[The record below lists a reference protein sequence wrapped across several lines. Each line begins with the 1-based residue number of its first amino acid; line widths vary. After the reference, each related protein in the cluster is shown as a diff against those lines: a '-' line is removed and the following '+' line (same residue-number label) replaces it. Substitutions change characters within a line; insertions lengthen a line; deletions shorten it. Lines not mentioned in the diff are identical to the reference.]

1 MRPKRNFTPLTSLF
15 IDSTPKEAKNACR
28 HASRRSSAARSCNLS
43 SPSLFTTLLA
53 GGVALQK
60 HKLSATHI
68 HHTPNAAPST
78 PRTLHFMAQPHIC
91 PQWPPSPAL
100 SPLTCEEGTL
110 VIAVLCSSSTQDK
123 GVGVGDGA
131 AHLRI
136 HDFNEHLNMMVA
148 LLVPNKEDHRQGG
161 AGGSCLLSLLL
172 PVWSRQS

>member
-1 MRPKRNFTPLTSLF
+1 
-15 IDSTPKEAKNACR
+15 
-28 HASRRSSAARSCNLS
+28 
-43 SPSLFTTLLA
+43 
-53 GGVALQK
+53 
-60 HKLSATHI
+60 
-68 HHTPNAAPST
+68 
-78 PRTLHFMAQPHIC
+78 MAQPHIC

-136 HDFNEHLNMMVA
+136 HDFNEHRNMMVA

-161 AGGSCLLSLLL
+161 GAASSPCSSLYGVVNLCECSSAEGWERREGE
-172 PVWSRQS
+172 VGVR

>member
-1 MRPKRNFTPLTSLF
+1 MHIVTHRVRL
-15 IDSTPKEAKNACR
+15 
-28 HASRRSSAARSCNLS
+28 SSAAVRAISAALDTH
-43 SPSLFTTLLA
+43 PSLFTTLLA

-68 HHTPNAAPST
+68 HHTPNVAPST

-161 AGGSCLLSLLL
+161 GGCLLSLLL
-172 PVWSRQS
+172 PVWGGQSL